1 MSKYTKNLSAS
12 AIIEY
17 IATDYVE
24 LSHDKVRW
32 QRDDYV
38 RLCREWLDHNKF
50 EVAGVLDPCPNCLPN
65 TVCRTLTC
73 GRLLVRNNHA

>member
-1 MSKYTKNLSAS
+1 MSEYTKNLSARE
-12 AIIEY
+12 ILEY
-17 IATDYVE
+17 IASDYTE

-38 RLCREWLDHNKF
+38 KICREWLDYNKSITA
-50 EVAGVLDPCPNCLPN
+50 ETLDPCPNCLPN

-73 GRLLVRNNHA
+73 GRLLNRRNS